1 MRRITWISL
10 ILGVWLIV
18 SPFSLAHAS
27 TTAAMTNDIIVGILI
42 LASSAW
48 IVGGMAA
55 PIAVNGFEIL
65 CSIWLI
71 GAPFVLH
78 YQKLSQAVTNDVA
91 VGIITLLVGLI
102 EIWTL
107 MIEPVKA

>member
-10 ILGVWLIV
+10 ILGIWLIA

-27 TTAAMTNDIIVGILI
+27 TTTAMANDIIVGILI
-42 LASSAW
+42 LVCSAW
-48 IVGGMAA
+48 IVGGMA
-55 PIAVNGFEIL
+55 PIAVNVFEIL
-65 CSIWLI
+65 CSVWLI

-78 YQKLSQAVTNDVA
+78 YQKLAPAMTNDVV

-107 MIEPVKA
+107 MIEPVQA